1 MGRLSFWEK
10 EACQV
15 KGERDFALISS
26 ALCIEMYNVQSV
38 EMAHTCILGT
48 GFDDAKDSEPF

>member
-1 MGRLSFWEK
+1 M
-10 EACQV
+10 